1 MFMQLS
7 SFVRVELGM
16 RPGSSWKKALLYFET
31 VMRLGQGLTRAG
43 SLPDR
48 LPEVLLSSFVKFGSF
63 GKWLHR

>member
-31 VMRLGQGLTRAG
+31 VMRLVTRFDQG
-43 SLPDR
+43 R
-48 LPEVLLSSFVKFGSF
+48 LAP
-63 GKWLHR
+63 